1 MSTLKLKGSTSGYVE
16 LTAPATAGDNTIT
29 LPTDSG
35 TVVVGDGSGNVNVSG
50 IITATSFSGDGSGLT
65 GVGIGTDGS
74 VNTTGIITATSFSGS
89 GSALTGVG
97 KILQVV
103 YAENGTSTSTTSSTY
118 QDTNVTATITPT
130 SASSKILIVLGLH
143 LSTVSANAYPQFLI
157 KRNSTSI
164 YTSGEVMYVDTISQ
178 YRVTHGIT
186 YLDSPSTTSATTYT
200 IGVRSAFG
208 TTTVEV
214 NRGAKSTITLM
225 EVAA

>member
-1 MSTLKLKGSTSGYVE
+1 MTVIRPNSISGINSITAQASALNFYDSAGATLSIGASV
-16 LTAPATAGDNTIT
+16 I
-29 LPTDSG
+29 
-35 TVVVGDGSGNVNVSG
+35 GNVTGNVTGNATGLTGTPNLNVG
-50 IITATSFSGDGSGLT
+50 IITATSFSGGGS
-65 GVGIGTDGS
+65 S
-74 VNTTGIITATSFSGS
+74 
-89 GSALTGVG
+89 LTGVG

-200 IGVRSAFG
+200 IGVRSAYG

-214 NRGAKSTITLM
+214 NRNAKSTITLM